1 MKTKKMKTKKITVTV
16 ETAFKLLKTPV
27 PVLAKRPGIGHKTIM
42 ALCEEYRRI
51 ILARAEVSYE

>member
-1 MKTKKMKTKKITVTV
+1 MKTKKIKKIKITA
-16 ETAFKLLKTPV
+16 ETAFKLLKV
-27 PVLAKRPGIGHKTIM
+27 PVHELAKRPGVGHKTIM

>member
-1 MKTKKMKTKKITVTV
+1 MKKMKTKKITVTV

-27 PVLAKRPGIGHKTIM
+27 HELAKRPGIGHKTIM
-42 ALCEEYRRI
+42 ALAEEYRRI

>member
-1 MKTKKMKTKKITVTV
+1 MKAKKMKKTKITA
-16 ETAFKLLKTPV
+16 EEAFKLIKTPV
-27 PVLAKRPGIGHKTIM
+27 PELAKRPGVGHKTIM